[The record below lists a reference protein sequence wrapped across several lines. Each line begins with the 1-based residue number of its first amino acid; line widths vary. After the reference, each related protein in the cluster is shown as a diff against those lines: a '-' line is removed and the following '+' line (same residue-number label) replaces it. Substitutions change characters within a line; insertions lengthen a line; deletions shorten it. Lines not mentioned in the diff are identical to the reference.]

1 MEKEKETLD
10 ENMTEETEQTTDTS
24 RDVAG
29 TEKENT
35 PDSTENASDSA
46 EDAETSE
53 ETTESEEDAKEAT
66 EDSEA
71 VFDETAFEK
80 EDADTDDGKEDADT
94 DKKKKKIFNKKKDKK
109 DQQIEEL
116 NDKYQRLFAEFQ
128 NFRSR
133 SEKEKSAMFEVGA
146 KSIIEKILPVVD
158 NFERGIAS
166 LSEED
171 LDSPVGQGMNLI
183 YKQMTTALEEM
194 GVTVIEAEGK
204 EFDPELHNA
213 VMHEDNEDF
222 GENIISQ
229 EFQKGYKYRETVIRH
244 SMVKVAN

>member
-10 ENMTEETEQTTDTS
+10 ENIKEEVEETKNDTS
-24 RDVAG
+24 KKADATVA
-29 TEKENT
+29 
-35 PDSTENASDSA
+35 ENASKEVNSENLD
-46 EDAETSE
+46 DSE
-53 ETTESEEDAKEAT
+53 ETATNSEEDFEEAGA
-66 EDSEA
+66 EEVEENS
-71 VFDETAFEK
+71 
-80 EDADTDDGKEDADT
+80 DA
-94 DKKKKKIFNKKKDKK
+94 DKKKKKIFSKKKDKK

-158 NFERGIAS
+158 NFERGIAA
-166 LSEED
+166 LSEAE

-183 YKQMTTALEEM
+183 YKQMTTALEDM

-204 EFDPELHNA
+204 EFNPELHNA
-213 VMHEDNEDF
+213 VMHEDNDEL
-222 GENIISQ
+222 GENVISQ
-229 EFQKGYKYRETVIRH
+229 EFQKGYKYRDTVIRH

>member
-10 ENMTEETEQTTDTS
+10 ENITEETNQ
-24 RDVAG
+24 DVLN
-29 TEKENT
+29 EN
-35 PDSTENASDSA
+35 SEAENISEETENA
-46 EDAETSE
+46 EE
-53 ETTESEEDAKEAT
+53 ETLEKNDNEQAENIDESADEEK
-66 EDSEA
+66 
-71 VFDETAFEK
+71 
-80 EDADTDDGKEDADT
+80 ADT

-128 NFRSR
+128 NFRNR
-133 SEKEKSAMFEVGA
+133 SEKEKSVMFEVGA

-158 NFERGIAS
+158 NFERGVAS

-183 YKQMTTALEEM
+183 YKQMTTALEDM

-213 VMHEDNEDF
+213 VMHEDNDEL
-222 GENIISQ
+222 GENIVSQ
-229 EFQKGYKYRETVIRH
+229 EFQKGYKYRDTVIRH

>member
-10 ENMTEETEQTTDTS
+10 ENIKEVEEISNDAS
-24 RDVAG
+24 KDVA
-29 TEKENT
+29 EENV
-35 PDSTENASDSA
+35 
-46 EDAETSE
+46 SE
-53 ETTESEEDAKEAT
+53 EESVETVEGGEEAV
-66 EDSEA
+66 EDSED
-71 VFDETAFEK
+71 VEETDTE
-80 EDADTDDGKEDADT
+80 ENTDA
-94 DKKKKKIFNKKKDKK
+94 DKKKKKIFSKKKDKK

-146 KSIIEKILPVVD
+146 KSIIEKMLPVVD
-158 NFERGIAS
+158 NFERGIAA

-171 LDSPVGQGMNLI
+171 LSSPVGEGMNLI
-183 YKQMTTALEEM
+183 YKQMTTALEDM

-213 VMHEDNEDF
+213 VMHEDNDEL

-229 EFQKGYKYRETVIRH
+229 EFQKGYKYRDTVIRH

>member
-10 ENMTEETEQTTDTS
+10 ENITEETNNEVKDNE
-24 RDVAG
+24 A
-29 TEKENT
+29 ENT
-35 PDSTENASDSA
+35 KAENIETEETVEEANEQEA
-46 EDAETSE
+46 EDT
-53 ETTESEEDAKEAT
+53 
-66 EDSEA
+66 
-71 VFDETAFEK
+71 
-80 EDADTDDGKEDADT
+80 
-94 DKKKKKIFNKKKDKK
+94 KKKFFKKKDKKDKK

-128 NFRSR
+128 NYRNR
-133 SEKEKSAMFEVGA
+133 SEKEKKAMYEVGA
-146 KSIIEKILPVVD
+146 KAIIEKILPVVD
-158 NFERGIAS
+158 NFERGVAA

-183 YKQMTTALEEM
+183 YKQMTAALEDM

-213 VMHEDNEDF
+213 VMHEDNEEL
-222 GENIISQ
+222 GENMVSQ
-229 EFQKGYKYRETVIRH
+229 ELQKGYKYRDSVVRH

>member
-10 ENMTEETEQTTDTS
+10 ENIKDDVAKDVSNEEILDEINADTDVDSETEENVDEL
-24 RDVAG
+24 
-29 TEKENT
+29 
-35 PDSTENASDSA
+35 ENAD
-46 EDAETSE
+46 
-53 ETTESEEDAKEAT
+53 ESETEC
-66 EDSEA
+66 EDSEES
-71 VFDETAFEK
+71 DTDDL
-80 EDADTDDGKEDADT
+80 EDADDS
-94 DKKKKKIFNKKKDKK
+94 DKKKKKKFSKKKDKK

-158 NFERGIAS
+158 NFERGVAA

-183 YKQMTTALEEM
+183 YKQITTALEDM
-194 GVTVIEAEGK
+194 GVTVIETEGK

-213 VMHEDNEDF
+213 VMHEDNDEL

-229 EFQKGYKYRETVIRH
+229 EFQKGYKYRDTVIRH